1 MKRWIFSTPVSDFI
15 PSLGL
20 LLHRLV
26 FAGFLLV
33 GHGWGKLMSFSE
45 KAGSW
50 PDPLHIGHQLSM
62 GCTIFCEVFCSAL
75 VVLGLATRM
84 AVLPVVFMMSVAA
97 FIIHAGAPFFM
108 AGGAA
113 KEPALLYLAAFAVL
127 FFTGAGRFSLDG
139 LIGKGK

>member
-1 MKRWIFSTPVSDFI
+1 MKKWIIGTPVNSFL
-15 PSLGL
+15 PSVGL

-45 KAGSW
+45 KAGTF

-62 GCTIFCEVFCSAL
+62 ASAIFCEVVCSAL
-75 VVLGLATRM
+75 VVLGLATRI
-84 AVLPVVFMMSVAA
+84 AVLPVVFTMGVAA
-97 FIIHAGAPFFM
+97 FIIHADAPLFM
-108 AGGAA
+108 GGGAA
-113 KEPALLYLAAFAVL
+113 KEPALLYLSAFAIL

-139 LIGKGK
+139 LIGKR